1 MAGAVERADI
11 GHRTASLKER
21 EAVTSWHQ
29 ERNWGAINLKLCSK
43 QYESFSFGKTG
54 STNQARKLGISDL
67 THATDASAAL
77 GLFTDASLALSPK
90 GERYKLPTGVYG
102 PFPSGTVGIISGR
115 SGLTSQ
121 DLLCIQVWIHN
132 RDGDSK
138 EDIKTM
144 ADEEKEMQIEAG
156 DKIVQLLLVP
166 YIKGNAVS
174 WQLETELA
182 PKNYF

>member
-1 MAGAVERADI
+1 M
-11 GHRTASLKER
+11 
-21 EAVTSWHQ
+21 
-29 ERNWGAINLKLCSK
+29 
-43 QYESFSFGKTG
+43 Y
-54 STNQARKLGISDL
+54 
-67 THATDASAAL
+67 
-77 GLFTDASLALSPK
+77 
-90 GERYKLPTGVYG
+90 GVCG
-102 PFPSGTVGIISGR
+102 PLPSGTVGVISGR
-115 SGLTSQ
+115 SGLISQ

-138 EDIKTM
+138 EEIKTM
-144 ADEEKEMQIEAG
+144 ANVEKEMQIEAG

>member
-1 MAGAVERADI
+1 
-11 GHRTASLKER
+11 
-21 EAVTSWHQ
+21 
-29 ERNWGAINLKLCSK
+29 
-43 QYESFSFGKTG
+43 
-54 STNQARKLGISDL
+54 
-67 THATDASAAL
+67 L

-156 DKIVQLLLVP
+156 DKIAQLLFP
-166 YIKGNAVS
+166 YIKGNAIPV
-174 WQLETELA
+174 E
-182 PKNYF
+182 